1 MSNDLETELK
11 HLREFSAQETAEKE
25 KLRIQVET
33 LIQEVQTL
41 RKENIELRKRAD
53 VCVPKNL

>member
-25 KLRIQVET
+25 KLRIHVEM

-41 RKENIELRKRAD
+41 RKENEDLKLRIAI
-53 VCVPKNL
+53 P